1 MDAEEANVSSELAS
15 QVQPGNQHKR
25 ITVYSEQLRLDL
37 GFKQCGQL
45 SGRPMCKYSPL
56 LVMCAR
62 CLSIMKDKMFTF
74 RPLSD
79 AQPSLPTVRHYV
91 MSY

>member
-1 MDAEEANVSSELAS
+1 MDVDAEEAKVSSELAP
-15 QVQPGNQHKR
+15 QVQPGNQHER
-25 ITVYSEQLRLDL
+25 ITVYSEQSLDF

-62 CLSIMKDKMFTF
+62 RLSIMKDKLFTF
-74 RPLSD
+74 
-79 AQPSLPTVRHYV
+79 VE
-91 MSY
+91 